1 MGLQRLQNYIN
12 ITPLILKV
20 TLVKRYEDLIS
31 QTFDFPQEEFR
42 VEKNELLFNEIP
54 LMEIIRQHGTP
65 LKLSYL
71 PKIGEKIQKAKRMFR
86 NAMERRNYDGSYMYC
101 YCTKSSH
108 FSFVIEEALKNDI
121 HLETSSAYDLAIV
134 RRLFTNSS
142 IDKQTHIICNGFK
155 RPLYKQYISEIVNDG
170 FKNCIPVLDNLNEL
184 DYYIE
189 NIKKPLQLGI
199 RVAAD
204 EEPNFEFYTSR
215 LGVRYSDVNRL
226 YNEKIKDNRKLNLKM
241 LHFFIH
247 RGISDSAYFWSE
259 LSRFVFKY
267 CELKKICP
275 DLDTVDI
282 GGGFPI
288 KTSLGFD
295 FDYEYIVDQIVENIK
310 WICDKNHVPTP
321 NIVTEFGAYTVGESG
336 ATIYSV
342 LDTKLQNEKEL
353 WYMIDGSFITHIPDS
368 YGMNQKYIM
377 MAINNWDDIYHRVN
391 LGGLTCDS
399 LDYYNSEVHSSEVFL
414 PKMSNGDPLYIGFF
428 HTGAYQE
435 SIGGFGGLQHCLIP
449 SPKHIIID
457 RDNKGELET
466 RIFAK
471 EQDSESMMK
480 ILGY

>member
-1 MGLQRLQNYIN
+1 M
-12 ITPLILKV
+12 
-20 TLVKRYEDLIS
+20 KRYEDLVS
-31 QTFDFPQEEFR
+31 QTFEFPTEEFK
-42 VEKNELLFNEIP
+42 VINNELHFHDIP
-54 LMEIIRQHGTP
+54 LMEIISEYGTP

-71 PKIGEKIQKAKRMFR
+71 PKISQNIEKARNMFQS
-86 NAMERRNYDGSYMYC
+86 AMKKHKYQGTYTYC

-108 FSFVIEEALKNDI
+108 FSFVLEEVLSSDV
-121 HLETSSAYDLAIV
+121 HLETSSAYDLEIV
-134 RRLFTNSS
+134 RKLYEKGRINKN
-142 IDKQTHIICNGFK
+142 IYIVCNGFK
-155 RPLYKQYISEIVNDG
+155 RPLYKKYISEIINSD
-170 FKNCIPVLDNLNEL
+170 FKNCIPVLDNLNEI

-189 NIKKPLQLGI
+189 HVKKPIQLGI

-215 LGVRYSDVNRL
+215 LGVRYNDVNKL
-226 YNEKIKDNRKLNLKM
+226 YKEKIKDNSNLKLKM

-247 RGISDSAYFWSE
+247 RGVSDSAYYWSE

-267 CELKKICP
+267 CELKKKCP
-275 DLDTVDI
+275 ELDTIDI

-288 KTSLGFD
+288 KTSLQFE
-295 FDYEYIVDQIVENIK
+295 FDYEYIVDQIVQNVK

-321 NIVTEFGAYTVGESG
+321 NIITEFGAYTVGESG

-377 MAINNWDDIYHRVN
+377 MAINNWDDLYHRVN

-399 LDYYNSEVHSSEVFL
+399 HDYYNSEVHSSEVFL
-414 PKMSNGDPLYIGFF
+414 PKMSNGNPLYIGFF

-435 SIGGFGGLQHCLIP
+435 AIGGYGGLQHCLIP

-457 RDNKGELET
+457 CDTKGELIT
-466 RIFAK
+466 RVFAQ
-471 EQDSESMMK
+471 EQASESMMK
-480 ILGY
+480 LLGY

>member
-1 MGLQRLQNYIN
+1 LH
-12 ITPLILKV
+12 
-20 TLVKRYEDLIS
+20 
-31 QTFDFPQEEFR
+31 
-42 VEKNELLFNEIP
+42 FNDIP
-54 LMEIIRQHGTP
+54 LMDIIKEHGTP

-71 PKIGEKIQKAKRMFR
+71 PKISHNIIKAKKMFER
-86 NAMERRNYDGSYMYC
+86 AMKKHKYNGSYMYC

-108 FSFVIEEALKNDI
+108 FSFVLEEALLNNI
-121 HLETSSAYDLAIV
+121 HLETSSAYDLEIV
-134 RRLFTNSS
+134 RKLDKKGS
-142 IDKQTHIICNGFK
+142 INKDIYIVCNGFK
-155 RPLYKQYISEIVNDG
+155 RPLYKQYIAEIINDG
-170 FKNCIPVLDNLNEL
+170 FKNCIPVLDTLKEI
-184 DYYIE
+184 DYYVEHVKNPI
-189 NIKKPLQLGI
+189 QVGI

-215 LGVRYSDVNRL
+215 LGVRYSDVNHL
-226 YNEKIKDNRKLNLKM
+226 YKDKIESNPNVKLKM

-247 RGISDSAYFWSE
+247 WGISDSAYYWSE

-267 CELKKICP
+267 CELKKKCAE
-275 DLDTVDI
+275 LDTIDI

-288 KTSLGFD
+288 KTSLQFE
-295 FDYEYIVDQIVENIK
+295 FDYEYMVDQIVQNVK

-321 NIVTEFGAYTVGESG
+321 NIITEFGAYTVGESG

-342 LDTKLQNEKEL
+342 LDTKLQNDKEL

-368 YGMNQKYIM
+368 YGLNQKYIM
-377 MAINNWDDIYHRVN
+377 MAINNWDDLYHRVN

-399 LDYYNSEVHSSEVFL
+399 QDYYNSEAHTSEVFL

-457 RDNKGELET
+457 RLKSGELKT
-466 RIFAK
+466 SVFAE
-471 EQDSESMMK
+471 EQASESMMK
-480 ILGY
+480 LLGY

>member
-1 MGLQRLQNYIN
+1 M
-12 ITPLILKV
+12 
-20 TLVKRYEDLIS
+20 KRYEDLIS

-42 VEKNELLFNEIP
+42 VVNNELRFNEIP
-54 LMEIIRQHGTP
+54 LMDVIKAHGTP
-65 LKLSYL
+65 LKISYL
-71 PKIGEKIQKAKRMFR
+71 PKISQNIEKAREMFQTSMKK
-86 NAMERRNYDGSYMYC
+86 NNYQGSYVYC

-121 HLETSSAYDLAIV
+121 HLETSSAYDLQII
-134 RRLFTNSS
+134 RRLYEKGS
-142 IDKQTHIICNGFK
+142 IKKDITIVCNGFK
-155 RPLYKQYISEIVNDG
+155 RPLYKQYIAEVINEG
-170 FKNCIPVLDNLNEL
+170 FENCIPVLDNLNEL
-184 DYYIE
+184 DYYTE
-189 NIKKPLQLGI
+189 NIEKPMNLGI

-215 LGVRYSDVNRL
+215 LGVRYSDVNHL
-226 YNEKIKDNRKLNLKM
+226 YISKIKDNPKLSLKM

-247 RGISDSAYFWSE
+247 WGISDSAYYWSE

-267 CELKKICP
+267 CELRKICP
-275 DLDTVDI
+275 ELDTIDI

-288 KTSLGFD
+288 KTSLGFE
-295 FDYEYIVDQIVENIK
+295 FDYQYMVDQIVENIK
-310 WICDKNHVPTP
+310 WICNKNHVPTP
-321 NIVTEFGAYTVGESG
+321 HIVTEFGAYTVGESG

-342 LDTKLQNEKEL
+342 LDTKLQNDKEL

-377 MAINNWDDIYHRVN
+377 MAINNWDDIYHKVN

-399 LDYYNSEVHSSEVFL
+399 LDYYNSEAHSSEVFL

-457 RDNKGELET
+457 RDENGKLIT
-466 RIFAK
+466 KVFAD

-480 ILGY
+480 LLGY